1 MKRLTILMLALIGSA
16 ITATAQSFYVQG
28 GLNLANISTGN
39 NGETQ
44 DNNTLAT
51 FNVGGMGRFGI
62 SKVFDIEA
70 GLLFTGKGSKSE
82 TFFTN
87 ATDDNY
93 VKSKFNPY
101 YIELPVNA
109 VVKFPLSTSGHTNI
123 FVYGGPYAA
132 IGITGKSKVE
142 SKILGTTTTSTED
155 IKFSSDDPTTDG
167 QEGAGYDRLKRFDY
181 GANIG
186 AGLDLGTMMFKVN
199 YGLGLAKI
207 NSTQTNNSENDKNKY
222 RTLSISVGIPL
233 SR

>member
-1 MKRLTILMLALIGSA
+1 MKRLTMVMAVLLGSTVA
-16 ITATAQSFYVQG
+16 VNAQTFYLQG
-28 GLNLANISTGN
+28 GLNLANISKGD

-70 GLLFTGKGSKSE
+70 GLLFTGRGAKSE
-82 TFFTN
+82 TYFTN

-93 VKSKFNPY
+93 VKAKFNPY

-109 VVKFPLSTSGHTNI
+109 VVKFPLSGRSNI
-123 FVYGGPYAA
+123 FIYGGPYAA

-142 SKILGTTTTSTED
+142 SRILGTTSTSTED
-155 IKFSSDDPTTDG
+155 IKFSSDDPTTG
-167 QEGAGYDRLKRFDY
+167 EQEGAGYDRLKRFDY

-186 AGLDLGTMMFKVN
+186 AGLDFGSLLLKVN
-199 YGLGLAKI
+199 YGLGFAKI
-207 NSTQTNNSENDKNKY
+207 NSTETNNSENDKNKY
-222 RTLSISVGIPL
+222 RTLSISLGIPL